1 MDKKHLLRDMFLKYW
16 QWNVDPV
23 LDNPPVNSPEYF
35 VLSMFDNLKENALA
49 AYPWRCAIKY
59 KTYNLENTTSCEDR
73 RYKHESFVPD
83 DFIIAVGFWEDAER
97 RQPRQNSVD
106 IVGRMLRT
114 NLKTLTMAYVSKDVE
129 VEEMD
134 PWVCDFIE
142 IFIASEL
149 SDLGGQTPD
158 RKQYFNQLLQ
168 EMLIKC
174 GNKDYEMAQK
184 DPISSSIFQFTE
196 WC

>member
-16 QWNVDPV
+16 QWNVEPE
-23 LDNPPVNSPEYF
+23 LDNPPANSPEYF
-35 VLSMFDNLKENALA
+35 VLSMYQNLKENALA
-49 AYPWRCAIKY
+49 AYPWRSATKY
-59 KTYNLENTTSCEDR
+59 KSFELNDSCSCGDR
-73 RYKHESFVPD
+73 RYKYETVLPD
-83 DFIIAVGFWEDAER
+83 DFIIAIGFWEDPER
-97 RQPRQNSVD
+97 RRPRQNEVD
-106 IVGRMLRT
+106 IVGNIART
-114 NLKTLTMAYVSKDVE
+114 NLKSFTLAYTSVDVD
-129 VEEMD
+129 EENLD
-134 PWVCDFIE
+134 PWVWDFIE
-142 IFIASEL
+142 VFIASEL

-158 RKQYFNQLLQ
+158 RKTYLGQLVQ

>member
-16 QWNVDPV
+16 QWNVEPQ
-23 LDNPPVNSPEYF
+23 LDNPPMNSPEYF

-49 AYPWRCAIKY
+49 AYPWRSAV
-59 KTYNLENTTSCEDR
+59 
-73 RYKHESFVPD
+73 RYKSFEMVESSSCADGRYKYEACLPD
-83 DFIIAVGFWEDAER
+83 DFIIATGFWEDRER
-97 RQPRQNSVD
+97 RKPRQNEVD
-106 IVGRMLRT
+106 IVGRYART
-114 NLKTLTMAYVSKDVE
+114 NLKNFTLGYVSKE
-129 VEEMD
+129 VDIEELD

-158 RKQYFNQLLQ
+158 RKQYFNQLVQ
-168 EMLIKC
+168 ELLIKC

-184 DPISSSIFQFTE
+184 DPISSSIFQFSQ